1 MSEENQNAEI
11 KEEKRNSFIKFSVDN
26 SGEIYC
32 DCEFD
37 EEHCSIDNFADMFAQ
52 IFSGELG
59 NGTFFFLTNQL
70 MEQGREE
77 TAMVLAGL
85 LKNKLDIKI
94 YDKSA
99 HEVVVKPTDLA
110 KRINMP
116 KE

>member
-11 KEEKRNSFIKFSVDN
+11 KEEERNSFIKFSVDN

-32 DCEFD
+32 ECEFY
-37 EEHCSIDNFADMFAQ
+37 EERCSIDNFADMFAQ

-70 MEQGREE
+70 IEQDKEE
-77 TAMVLAGL
+77 TAMILAGL

-116 KE
+116 RE

>member
-11 KEEKRNSFIKFSVDN
+11 REDKENSFIKFSVDN

-32 DCEFD
+32 ECEFY

-59 NGTFFFLTNQL
+59 NGTFFFLTNKL
-70 MEQGREE
+70 MEQDREE
-77 TAMVLAGL
+77 TAMILAGL
-85 LKNKLDIKI
+85 LKNKLDIKT
-94 YDKSA
+94 YNKSE